1 VIGRDIRGRDA
12 IDAGAPA
19 DDVQLVRGA
28 QADPKAFAELYDRY
42 VDPVYR
48 YCYRRLG
55 NVAAAEDATSTTF
68 FKALNGLVSLDP
80 LAGSFRSWLFAIAH
94 NVVLDQLRLRQR
106 RPEAP
111 IDLIAERAG
120 NEPSPADQVVQ
131 LDERRR
137 LRRAMAMLSDE
148 QQQIIELR
156 LAGLNG
162 PEIAAALGR
171 SAGSVR
177 TAQHRAIARLRALLG
192 SDRDGTS
199 SGERKDTTHG

>member
-120 NEPSPADQVVQ
+120 DEPSPADQVVQ

-137 LRRAMAMLSDE
+137 LRRAVAMLSDE

-192 SDRDGTS
+192 SDRDGTAN
-199 SGERKDTTHG
+199 GERKDTTHG